1 MSDPNQDDEFAGVP
15 EPEPLGASA
24 SYAAEPNRRRRLRRG
39 GGDGNGDDGGAI
51 ASRPAP
57 QGSGRGPLRTIAVAA
72 VVIVGLALVPLV
84 AGALKKTPK
93 DRIGISYGGGP
104 IEGSHY
110 QRVVQPGS
118 SLFFNGFFDPLYL
131 YPADQQNYIV
141 STVASE
147 GAKPRPDAVVAPS
160 KDRVQVS
167 YQVAVYYR
175 LNTDLLRPFHEQFGL
190 KYQAYTPDGWKRLI
204 EDTFRQQL
212 ENALQEETRR
222 YVVADIYGDADLLL
236 KIQSSVQNTLIERL
250 ELAMGKR
257 YFCSPTFQSGRP
269 CDPPTFVIKKVD
281 LPKSVIAAFEGNR
294 TSEIKIQT
302 RTNEVEQRREEAR
315 GVALLNEALG
325 TNGAVY
331 ALLKAIE
338 SGGVKFW
345 VLPSDGGVTLNTPD
359 GATGTTGGSGSTAT
373 PGG

>member
-1 MSDPNQDDEFAGVP
+1 M
-15 EPEPLGASA
+15 
-24 SYAAEPNRRRRLRRG
+24 
-39 GGDGNGDDGGAI
+39 
-51 ASRPAP
+51 
-57 QGSGRGPLRTIAVAA
+57 RTLVVAA

-84 AGALKKTPK
+84 ASSLKKTPK

-104 IEGSHY
+104 IESASF

-118 SLFFNGFFDPLYL
+118 RLFFNGFFDPLYL
-131 YPADQQNYIV
+131 YPSDQQNYIV

-190 KYQAYTPDGWKRLI
+190 KYEAYTPAGWERLI

-212 ENALQEETRR
+212 ENAIQEETRR
-222 YVVADIYGDADLLL
+222 YAVADIYGDADLLL
-236 KIQSSVQNTLIERL
+236 KIQGSVQTTLSDRL
-250 ELAMGKR
+250 ELAMGQR
-257 YFCSPTFQSGRP
+257 YFCSPTFEPGGECS
-269 CDPPTFVIKKVD
+269 DPTFVIKKVD
-281 LPKSVIAAFEGNR
+281 LPKSVIGAFEANR
-294 TSEIKIQT
+294 TSEIKIT
-302 RTNEVEQRREEAR
+302 TKANEVEQRREEAR
-315 GVALLNEALG
+315 GIALLDEALG
-325 TNGAVY
+325 ENGAVY

-359 GATGTTGGSGSTAT
+359 GATGTVPT
-373 PGG
+373 PGN

>member
-1 MSDPNQDDEFAGVP
+1 MSDPTPVDEFAGVP
-15 EPEPLGASA
+15 EPEALGASA
-24 SYAAEPNRRRRLRRG
+24 SYPAEPSRRRARRAK
-39 GGDGNGDDGGAI
+39 GGDGSGGDA
-51 ASRPAP
+51 ARRPRSS
-57 QGSGRGPLRTIAVAA
+57 GSGRSPLKTLAVVA

-84 AGALKKTPK
+84 AGSLKKTPK

-104 IEGSHY
+104 IESASF

-118 SLFFNGFFDPLYL
+118 RLFFNGFFDPLYL
-131 YPADQQNYIV
+131 YPSDQQNYIV

-190 KYQAYTPDGWKRLI
+190 KYQAYTAAGWTQLI

-212 ENALQEETRR
+212 ENAIQEETRR
-222 YVVADIYGDADLLL
+222 YAVADIYGDATLLL
-236 KIQSSVQNTLIERL
+236 KIQSSVQATLSDRL

-257 YFCSPTFQSGRP
+257 YFCSPTFRP
-269 CDPPTFVIKKVD
+269 GGECNDPTFVIKKVD
-281 LPKSVIAAFEGNR
+281 LPKSVIGAFEANR
-294 TSEIKIQT
+294 TSEIQIKT
-302 RTNEVEQRREEAR
+302 KTNEVEQRKEEAR
-315 GVALLNEALG
+315 GVAVLNEALG
-325 TNGAVY
+325 PNGAVY

-359 GATGTTGGSGSTAT
+359 GATGTTAT

>member
-1 MSDPNQDDEFAGVP
+1 M
-15 EPEPLGASA
+15 
-24 SYAAEPNRRRRLRRG
+24 
-39 GGDGNGDDGGAI
+39 
-51 ASRPAP
+51 
-57 QGSGRGPLRTIAVAA
+57 VAA
-72 VVIVGLALVPLV
+72 VVIIGLALVPLV
-84 AGALKKTPK
+84 ASSMKKTPK

-104 IEGSHY
+104 IEGSHF

-118 SLFFNGFFDPLYL
+118 RLFFNGFFDPLYL

-141 STVASE
+141 STVPGE
-147 GAKPRPDAVVAPS
+147 GAKPTADRVVAPS

-190 KYQAYTPDGWKRLI
+190 KYEAYTPAGWDRLI

-222 YVVADIYGDADLLL
+222 YAVADIYGDADLLL
-236 KIQSSVQNTLIERL
+236 KIQGSVQATLSDRL

-257 YFCSPTFQSGRP
+257 YFCAPTFQSGGE
-269 CDPPTFVIKKVD
+269 CADPTFVIKKVD
-281 LPKSVIAAFEGNR
+281 LPESVVAAFEDNR
-294 TSEIKIQT
+294 TSEIQIKT
-302 RTNEVEQRREEAR
+302 RTNEVEQRKEEAR
-315 GVALLNEALG
+315 GVEVLNEALG
-325 TNGAVY
+325 PNGAVY

-359 GATGTTGGSGSTAT
+359 DATSPAVT
-373 PGG
+373 PGN